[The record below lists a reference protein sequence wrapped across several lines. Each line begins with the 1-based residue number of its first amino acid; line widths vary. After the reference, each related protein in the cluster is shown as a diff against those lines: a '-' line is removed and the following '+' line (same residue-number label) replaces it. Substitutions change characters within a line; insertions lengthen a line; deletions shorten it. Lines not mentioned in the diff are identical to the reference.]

1 MPFGERRRFGCSH
14 IFYVF
19 GLKLSESGNWSRSG
33 CNMWGREAP
42 GTEAVVGWSGF
53 LGGNFQNWVRL
64 EIIGGASYVIQGK
77 I

>member
-1 MPFGERRRFGCSH
+1 
-14 IFYVF
+14 
-19 GLKLSESGNWSRSG
+19 
-33 CNMWGREAP
+33 MWGREHL
-42 GTEAVVGWSGF
+42 VQRQWLGWSGF